1 MSQIPDRPQYP
12 DLYLTLNPS
21 HESLHIKRSAD
32 GLPGF
37 RRFVG
42 KNADPFLDEPMVPDN
57 RMFYYRF
64 TPRQLGRLP
73 ELEGVKCRAYFKKLL
88 PALRREGVVPEKILP
103 LNTAIMLEFADRSFF
118 DSCREVPLVPLA
130 SLLPAGHTL
139 DLALPPFRAYT
150 AVETK
155 QGVLLFSPTLDGSR
169 RLEGYM
175 QHLADTFFDPS
186 MPHDEVNIHQIPAFD
201 PKLSGYADCCPKFPN
216 GMPFLKQSDP
226 ERIVPPEAFAPK
238 AVLKDGVEL
247 LHYDMSPTW
256 ENFDRL
262 TMPPQRSGLHVSQR
276 NYDISCLLRYA
287 ERGYILPAEMEHD
300 VYSFTYAKRFED
312 LYRLVPEQWP
322 SSENQVR
329 LLAERILRTDFPDIR
344 HGIGQQAEE
353 MQLHI
358 PDMTPD
364 TQQKSKSLKPH

>member
-1 MSQIPDRPQYP
+1 
-12 DLYLTLNPS
+12 
-21 HESLHIKRSAD
+21 
-32 GLPGF
+32 
-37 RRFVG
+37 
-42 KNADPFLDEPMVPDN
+42 
-57 RMFYYRF
+57 
-64 TPRQLGRLP
+64 
-73 ELEGVKCRAYFKKLL
+73 
-88 PALRREGVVPEKILP
+88 
-103 LNTAIMLEFADRSFF
+103 
-118 DSCREVPLVPLA
+118 
-130 SLLPAGHTL
+130 
-139 DLALPPFRAYT
+139 
-150 AVETK
+150 
-155 QGVLLFSPTLDGSR
+155 
-169 RLEGYM
+169 
-175 QHLADTFFDPS
+175 
-186 MPHDEVNIHQIPAFD
+186 
-201 PKLSGYADCCPKFPN
+201 
-216 GMPFLKQSDP
+216 MPFLKQSDP